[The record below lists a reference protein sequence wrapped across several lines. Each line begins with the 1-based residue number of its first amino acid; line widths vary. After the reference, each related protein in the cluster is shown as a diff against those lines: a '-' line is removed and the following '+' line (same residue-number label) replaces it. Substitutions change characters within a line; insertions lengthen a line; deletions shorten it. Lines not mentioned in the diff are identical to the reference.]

1 MLRRRLW
8 GLGLAGIGL
17 GLIALPIWI
26 GPAVRV
32 AATQLTR
39 PLPGALNTRRLPTAA
54 PVIPAPPNGS
64 VVARLVIPALR
75 LNVPVVQG
83 TGFGQLFFT
92 PGHYVGSVLPGEPG
106 TSVIA
111 AHNATF
117 FRHLNT
123 LRQGSR
129 IMVVTRQGTFLFAV
143 TGARVV
149 SDTAGLPNTVAPSLD
164 LEACYPLNALYFT
177 PDRYIVFSRLIRSS
191 TEKPVPRLP
200 SAKPSVTPY
209 HANIPTSIESR
220 FSLSLA
226 DNSLPMG
233 SLTYHAP
240 HNAEVLAFEESP
252 KPLEAETVAIS
263 LWLAYVDASRSGNR
277 SALAALGVVRQNPN
291 PYWQARSVVFEAPLN
306 VQMTV
311 TGTGL
316 PTRIVMT
323 NALVRVNREP
333 FQTQMTIT
341 IKGTTLTIQEV
352 DTEPSTF

>member
-1 MLRRRLW
+1 MLQRRHW
-8 GLGLAGIGL
+8 GFGLAGIGL

-26 GPAVRV
+26 GPAARV

-39 PLPGALNTRRLPTAA
+39 PLPGSLSTRRLPTAA

-64 VVARLVIPALR
+64 VVAQLVIPALR

-83 TGFGQLFFT
+83 TGFGQLFFN
-92 PGHYVGSVLPGEPG
+92 PGHYAGSVLPGEPG
-106 TSVIA
+106 TAVIA

-117 FRHLNT
+117 FRHLNA
-123 LRQGSR
+123 LHRGSR
-129 IMVVTRQGTFLFAV
+129 ITVETRQGAFLFAV

-191 TEKPVPRLP
+191 PGTPAPRLAPVRP
-200 SAKPSVTPY
+200 SLTRYRAD
-209 HANIPTSIESR
+209 IPTSIESR

-233 SLTYHAP
+233 TLTYHAP
-240 HNAEVLAFEESP
+240 RTAEVLAFEESP
-252 KPLEAETVAIS
+252 NPLEAETVAIS

-277 SALAALGVVRQNPN
+277 SALAALLGVRQNPN

-311 TGTGL
+311 AGTGL
-316 PTRIVMT
+316 PIRIIMT
-323 NALVRVNREP
+323 NALVRINGEP

-341 IKGTTLTIQEV
+341 VKGTTLTIQEV
-352 DTEPSTF
+352 VTEPSTL

>member
-1 MLRRRLW
+1 MLRRRQW
-8 GLGLAGIGL
+8 GFGLAGIGL

-26 GPAVRV
+26 GPAARV

-39 PLPGALNTRRLPTAA
+39 PMPGSLSTRRLPTAA

-64 VVARLVIPALR
+64 VVAQLVIPALR

-83 TGFGQLFFT
+83 TGFGQLFFN
-92 PGHYVGSVLPGEPG
+92 PGHYAGSVLPGEPG

-117 FRHLNT
+117 FRHLNA
-123 LRQGSR
+123 LHRGSR
-129 IMVVTRQGTFLFAV
+129 ITVETRQGTFLFAV
-143 TGARVV
+143 TGAQVV

-191 TEKPVPRLP
+191 TGKPVPLLP
-200 SAKPSVTPY
+200 SAKPSVTRY

-240 HNAEVLAFEESP
+240 HTAEVLAFEESP
-252 KPLEAETVAIS
+252 NPLEAETVAIS

-277 SALAALGVVRQNPN
+277 SALAALGVRQNQN

-316 PTRIVMT
+316 PIRIIMT
-323 NALVRVNREP
+323 NALVRINGEP

-341 IKGTTLTIQEV
+341 ITGTTLTIQEV
-352 DTEPSTF
+352 GTAPSIL